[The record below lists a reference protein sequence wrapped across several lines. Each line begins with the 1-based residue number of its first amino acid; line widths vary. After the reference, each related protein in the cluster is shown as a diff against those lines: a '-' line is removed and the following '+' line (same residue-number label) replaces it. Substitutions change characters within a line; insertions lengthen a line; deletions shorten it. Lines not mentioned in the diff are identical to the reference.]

1 VRINNFLG
9 REMAKAKAEEE
20 VSKGLL
26 QFERASRGR
35 IGLGLQGSVRKG
47 RGLLLV
53 REILSRSGIGSG
65 IGIGRSESNKALLLS
80 GCKVAGEMEQFAA
93 CTEGG

>member
-1 VRINNFLG
+1 
-9 REMAKAKAEEE
+9 MAKAKAEEE

-26 QFERASRGR
+26 QFERASRGG

-53 REILSRSGIGSG
+53 REILSRSGIG
-65 IGIGRSESNKALLLS
+65 IGRSESNKALSLS

>member
-1 VRINNFLG
+1 MRINDFLG

-35 IGLGLQGSVRKG
+35 IGLGLQGSIRKG
-47 RGLLLV
+47 DWGLLLV
-53 REILSRSGIGSG
+53 CEILSRSGS
-65 IGIGRSESNKALLLS
+65 GIGRSESNKALLLS

-93 CTEGG
+93 RTEGG